1 MNGAY
6 VTNLHEYESIGTYW
20 IALYINTDNVTCLH
34 SFGVEHIPK
43 IKKNYIVNKNIATY
57 IYRKLAYYS
66 VMCKY
71 LCIKLIR
78 FVKKLRSKFIRLYHF
93 VFSLQIWK

>member
-43 IKKNYIVNKNIATY
+43 II
-57 IYRKLAYYS
+57 
-66 VMCKY
+66 
-71 LCIKLIR
+71 
-78 FVKKLRSKFIRLYHF
+78 KKLRSK
-93 VFSLQIWK
+93 